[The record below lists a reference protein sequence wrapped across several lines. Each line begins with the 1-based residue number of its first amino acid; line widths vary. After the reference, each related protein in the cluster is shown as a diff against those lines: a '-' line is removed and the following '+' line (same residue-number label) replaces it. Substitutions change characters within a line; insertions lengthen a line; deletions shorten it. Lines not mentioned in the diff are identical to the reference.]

1 MSESSVFSMINRR
14 IDAFELLPNTQCH
27 ELFILRDD
35 LIHQVVSGN
44 KWRKL
49 KYAFSYAKEH
59 KLDGILTFGGAYSN
73 HLVATAEAC
82 RMFGFTCNLIV
93 RGEELN
99 VNSNPYLQFCFQ
111 AGASMVF
118 ENRAE
123 FNLQKHSQGI
133 RTVNGKSLLVLP
145 EGGASN
151 FGIRGAMEMVDPEE
165 DYEIIALAQG
175 TTTTSLGVL
184 FNSNPATEI
193 WCFPVL
199 KGFDSRKE
207 MKSLAVL
214 TGYGEHWETQKH
226 RVRVFPDYSFSG
238 YAKKNEVLVGFISE
252 IRQKY
257 GLPLDNVYTGKS
269 FYGLLNELTLL
280 QRKKV
285 LFIHTGGVLP
295 L

>member
-1 MSESSVFSMINRR
+1 
-14 IDAFELLPNTQCH
+14 
-27 ELFILRDD
+27 
-35 LIHQVVSGN
+35 
-44 KWRKL
+44 
-49 KYAFSYAKEH
+49 
-59 KLDGILTFGGAYSN
+59 
-73 HLVATAEAC
+73 
-82 RMFGFTCNLIV
+82 
-93 RGEELN
+93 
-99 VNSNPYLQFCFQ
+99 
-111 AGASMVF
+111 
-118 ENRAE
+118 
-123 FNLQKHSQGI
+123 
-133 RTVNGKSLLVLP
+133 
-145 EGGASN
+145 
-151 FGIRGAMEMVDPEE
+151 MEMVDPEE

-207 MKSLAVL
+207 MESLAVL

-226 RVRVFPDYSFSG
+226 RVKVFPDYSFSG

-252 IRQKY
+252 IQQKY
-257 GLPLDNVYTGKS
+257 GLPLDNAYTGKS